1 MLFNT
6 DPSKTTQEVLLSRK
20 TKLHICLTISLN
32 NIQLLKVSY
41 QKHLGI
47 LPEKKLDFKLHVDY
61 AVMNV
66 NNGIFLI
73 KKLRHGLPWK
83 SIIAIYKA
91 FLQPLINY
99 GDIMY
104 DQPQNKSFCEK
115 LEFVQYK
122 AALAITRAIQGR
134 IHEKIYQKLGL
145 ESLKSRR

>member
-73 KKLRHGLPWK
+73 KKLRHGLP
-83 SIIAIYKA
+83 
-91 FLQPLINY
+91 
-99 GDIMY
+99 
-104 DQPQNKSFCEK
+104 
-115 LEFVQYK
+115 
-122 AALAITRAIQGR
+122 
-134 IHEKIYQKLGL
+134 
-145 ESLKSRR
+145 